1 MPGGAPDTEPPE
13 CHRRPSPTA
22 DFRRPSRSTGS
33 RAILIVLSRPRV
45 WRSGGTEGGV
55 QRTDSEKVCAVHLH
69 GTAIYLISKYTSVLV
84 AAFLP
89 LCLCGY
95 LILSYLILSWSW
107 WSCHHG
113 CCGCS
118 RESPEGCAGTHHR
131 ACVKRL
137 TAVIHFGS
145 SASVIRRAGC

>member
-1 MPGGAPDTEPPE
+1 VPGGAPDTEPPE

-55 QRTDSEKVCAVHLH
+55 QRTDREKVCAVHLH
-69 GTAIYLISKYTSVLV
+69 GTAVYLISKYTSVLV

-95 LILSYLILSWSW
+95 LISSYLILSWSW
-107 WSCHHG
+107 WSCHHA
-113 CCGCS
+113 S
-118 RESPEGCAGTHHR
+118 QAIIQRTTLSI
-131 ACVKRL
+131 CV
-137 TAVIHFGS
+137 
-145 SASVIRRAGC
+145 ASVGACSSPSSPSNEPPSMAPTVRR